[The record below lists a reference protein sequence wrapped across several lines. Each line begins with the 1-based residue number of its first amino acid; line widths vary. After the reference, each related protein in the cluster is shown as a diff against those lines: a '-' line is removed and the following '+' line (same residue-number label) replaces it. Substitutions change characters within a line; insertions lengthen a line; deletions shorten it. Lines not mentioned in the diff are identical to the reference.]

1 MKSSLKIE
9 DWLIVIMETS
19 DKFPILLQNT

>member
-1 MKSSLKIE
+1 
-9 DWLIVIMETS
+9 METS